1 MLLGKQV
8 DDDRRSGESF
18 EGCRQLWH
26 PPLGERAERREAR
39 THLQPVVGNRV
50 GCAHESEQT
59 GDDDDAVERSGAL
72 RRGERGDVEV
82 VPHDSRV
89 ALPRRKCRRAAERSV
104 GHRCANEV
112 LTFDAEELRVTT
124 LDLCETSGDL
134 VAVCTELSTERP
146 ARWLPCDFRHAALGL
161 AFRRREEDDIRRS
174 WGGGRRHDP
183 KVCLTDDYPERMARV
198 KPVQDWATDFDHAD
212 PAYNENAHQIWDTLR
227 ATCPV
232 AHTDRYGGA
241 WLPVRHDDVA
251 AVARDTDSFSSEGA
265 VLANRPPAEERIS
278 LAPIGAAPPITSD
291 PPFHADARRLLLPA
305 FSPQVIAGWEPEV
318 RRLCNELLD
327 RMGDADVVDAAVQ
340 YAQHIPVYVI
350 ARMLGLPVED
360 SDYFRE
366 TVHLVLEEIGAE
378 FGERQGGFE
387 KLDAYLLA
395 HVEDHIENPRDDLI
409 GFLLNAR
416 IFDRPLETQH
426 IVGTIV
432 LLLVA
437 GIDTTWSSI
446 GSSIWHLA
454 QHPDDL
460 ARLVSEPELMP
471 TAIEELLRA
480 YAPVTMARMIAKD
493 AEIGGCPVKAGE
505 NVLLAFPAA
514 NRDPEAF
521 PDADRVI
528 IDREHN
534 RHLAF
539 GLGIH
544 RCLGSNLARL
554 ELRVAVEEFIRRF
567 PKFELADESAVTWS
581 LGQVRGPRQL
591 PVRVLQRS

>member
-1 MLLGKQV
+1 
-8 DDDRRSGESF
+8 
-18 EGCRQLWH
+18 
-26 PPLGERAERREAR
+26 
-39 THLQPVVGNRV
+39 
-50 GCAHESEQT
+50 
-59 GDDDDAVERSGAL
+59 
-72 RRGERGDVEV
+72 
-82 VPHDSRV
+82 
-89 ALPRRKCRRAAERSV
+89 
-104 GHRCANEV
+104 
-112 LTFDAEELRVTT
+112 
-124 LDLCETSGDL
+124 
-134 VAVCTELSTERP
+134 
-146 ARWLPCDFRHAALGL
+146 
-161 AFRRREEDDIRRS
+161 
-174 WGGGRRHDP
+174 
-183 KVCLTDDYPERMARV
+183 MARV
-198 KPVQDWATDFDHAD
+198 KPVQDWTTDWDHAD
-212 PAYNENAHQIWDTLR
+212 PAYNENAHEIWDELR
-227 ATCPV
+227 GTCPV
-232 AHTDRYGGA
+232 AHTNRYGGA

-251 AVARDTDSFSSEGA
+251 AVARDTDHFSSEGA
-265 VLANRPPAEERIS
+265 VLANRPPRDEWVS

-305 FSPQVIAGWEPEV
+305 FAPQVIAEWEPEV

-395 HVEDHIENPRDDLI
+395 HVEDHIANPREDLI
-409 GFLLNAR
+409 GFLLNAK
-416 IFDRPLETQH
+416 IYDQPLSNQH
-426 IVGTIV
+426 IVGTII

-454 QHPDDL
+454 RHEDDL
-460 ARLVSEPELMP
+460 ARLVAEPDLMP

-514 NRDPEAF
+514 NRDPEVF
-521 PDADRVI
+521 PDADKVI

-554 ELRVAVEEFIRRF
+554 ELRIAVEEFVRRF
-567 PKFELADESAVTWS
+567 PRFELADTDAVTWS

-591 PVRVLQRS
+591 PVRILARS